1 MIDTK
6 ELIAIIAVSI
16 GLISYIPYFLALYKK
31 TVKPHVFSWLVWGIL
46 AGIAFF
52 GQLHNNAGAGAW
64 ATGFTAVSCII
75 IAFIAIFRGEKN
87 ITKSDWFSFIG
98 ALSAVPL
105 WLITQTPFYSIILI
119 TLIDISAYY
128 PTIRK
133 SYIKPHEEISSTFIL
148 NGLKYLIALF
158 ALNHYSVITALY
170 PFSTMLAEFGVAF
183 MLIWRRHILRTL
195 RR

>member
-1 MIDTK
+1 
-6 ELIAIIAVSI
+6 
-16 GLISYIPYFLALYKK
+16 
-31 TVKPHVFSWLVWGIL
+31 
-46 AGIAFF
+46 
-52 GQLHNNAGAGAW
+52 AW